1 MKAKEQKFNKIR
13 VFISQNRSFVNL
25 KMNEENKKERVER
38 NLNND
43 GLLRFRSSRVSPLN
57 ELEYVQGLIS
67 SRQAVN
73 HIKFNEKGNDQS
85 EWNDAVL
92 SVIREL
98 KGSPSFYMNPISQYL
113 KLAEQGLDLNSI
125 KLEDFEEP
133 IKDFIKEREY
143 IFNLR
148 ATLMRHKDLFLRWGL
163 FANQVFVHSDIPP
176 REKEIIILRI
186 AWLSQSEYEWEHHV
200 AGSKQAK
207 LFSDDMINRI
217 KQGPDAE
224 GWDSFDVTL
233 VRAVDELY
241 AKNCMSDSTWKK
253 LSGRYKTNQL
263 IEILFIV
270 GYYNLLAL
278 IMNTLGAQVEGM
290 YKTDSK

>member
-1 MKAKEQKFNKIR
+1 
-13 VFISQNRSFVNL
+13 
-25 KMNEENKKERVER
+25 MNEENKKDRVER

-43 GLLRFRSSRVSPLN
+43 GLLRFGSSRVSPLN

-73 HIKFNEKGNDQS
+73 HIKFDEKSDDQS

-92 SVIREL
+92 NIIKEL

-113 KLAEQGLDLNSI
+113 KLAEKGLDLNSI
-125 KLEDFEEP
+125 NLEDFEEP
-133 IKDFIKEREY
+133 IKDFIKQREY

-200 AGSKQAK
+200 AGAKQAK
-207 LFSDDMINRI
+207 LFSDEVIKRI
-217 KQGPDAE
+217 KQGPEAE
-224 GWDSFDVTL
+224 GWDFFDASL

-241 AKNCMSDSTWKK
+241 AKNCMSDSTWKI
-253 LSGRYKTNQL
+253 LSERYKTNQL

-278 IMNTLGAQVEGM
+278 TMNSLGAQVEGM
-290 YKTDSK
+290 YKTNQE

>member
-278 IMNTLGAQVEGM
+278 TMNTLGAQVEGM